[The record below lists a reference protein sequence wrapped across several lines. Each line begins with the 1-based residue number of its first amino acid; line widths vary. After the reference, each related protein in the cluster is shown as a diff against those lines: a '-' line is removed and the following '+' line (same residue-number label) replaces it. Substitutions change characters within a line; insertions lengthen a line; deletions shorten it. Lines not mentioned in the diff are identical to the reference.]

1 MAEKKNPSQLGRR
14 EREILEIVFRLDE
27 ASVGKVMDQMADPPA
42 YDSVRTM
49 LRLLERKGFVK
60 HRQEGTKYVYR
71 PTQSKSS
78 ASKSALTHLMA
89 TFFENSV
96 ADTMA
101 AALDLKSDDLSDE
114 ELARLQALIDKAQRE
129 GRFLDHESQ
138 KHVAD
143 V

>member
-1 MAEKKNPSQLGRR
+1 MARKMGPSQLGRR
-14 EREILEIVFRLDE
+14 EREILEIVFRLEE
-27 ASVGKVMDQMADPPA
+27 ASVGNVMEHMADPPA

-60 HRQEGTKYVYR
+60 HRQDGTKYVYR

-78 ASKSALTHLMA
+78 ARKSALLHLMA
-89 TFFENSV
+89 TFFEDSV

-114 ELARLQALIDKAQRE
+114 EIAKLQTLIDKARRE
-129 GRFLDHESQ
+129 GR
-138 KHVAD
+138 
-143 V
+143 

>member
-1 MAEKKNPSQLGRR
+1 MAKKRDPLQLGRR

-27 ASVGKVMDQMADPPA
+27 ASVGNVMDQMAEPPA

-49 LRLLERKGFVK
+49 LRLLERKGFLK

-101 AALDLKSDDLSDE
+101 AALDLESDDLSDE
-114 ELARLQALIDKAQRE
+114 ELARLQALIDKARRE
-129 GRFLDHESQ
+129 GR
-138 KHVAD
+138 
-143 V
+143 

>member
-1 MAEKKNPSQLGRR
+1 MAEKKDPSQLGRR
-14 EREILEIVFRLDE
+14 EREIHDIVFRLGE
-27 ASVGKVMDQMADPPA
+27 ASVGEVMQQMAEPPA

-60 HRQEGTKYVYR
+60 HRQDGTKYVYR
-71 PTQSKSS
+71 PTQSRTT
-78 ASKSALTHLMA
+78 ASKSALSHLMA

-114 ELARLQALIDKAQRE
+114 DLARLQTLIDKARRE
-129 GRFLDHESQ
+129 GR
-138 KHVAD
+138 
-143 V
+143 

>member
-1 MAEKKNPSQLGRR
+1 MAEKKDPTQLGRR
-14 EREILEIVFRLDE
+14 EREILHIVFRLEE
-27 ASVGKVMDQMADPPA
+27 ASVGDVMEQMAEPPA

-60 HRQEGTKYVYR
+60 HRRDGTKYVYR

-78 ASKSALTHLMA
+78 ASKSALSLLMA

-101 AALDLKSDDLSDE
+101 AALDLKSDDLREE
-114 ELARLQALIDKAQRE
+114 ELARLQKLIDKARRE
-129 GRFLDHESQ
+129 GR
-138 KHVAD
+138 
-143 V
+143 

>member
-1 MAEKKNPSQLGRR
+1 MGEKKNPRQLGRR
-14 EREILEIVFRLDE
+14 EREILEIVFRLGE
-27 ASVGKVMDQMADPPA
+27 ASVGGVIAQMAQPPA

-60 HRQEGTKYVYR
+60 HRQDGTKYIYR

-78 ASKSALTHLMA
+78 VSKTALSHLMA

-101 AALDLKSDDLSDE
+101 AALDLKSDDLSDQ
-114 ELARLQALIDKAQRE
+114 ELARLQTLIDKARRE
-129 GRFLDHESQ
+129 GR
-138 KHVAD
+138 
-143 V
+143 